1 MTEPGV
7 QLFAWPQRAEF
18 ARKLNKERFYAG
30 VSSNRKLKRLF
41 TEQVTRVTWQYKLA
55 SLSLNLPATNG
66 VPEIEVIQ
74 IDAVTDQL
82 DPAVLLAIDR
92 AIPNPT
98 ILEIHAGGQVRQT
111 AAYKRSSESDKKLIV
126 IGHYV
131 TSDWVAADHPRA
143 TLPIT
148 LNLGSLYAA
157 ILRSMMDVPLRD
169 GERLRDH
176 VERHSEILTARREAE
191 RIEKKMNAEKQLNRK
206 VEWNA
211 QLRTINQKIALLT
224 QETSQE
230 ADA

>member
-1 MTEPGV
+1 MLYRFPPSAKFNHV
-7 QLFAWPQRAEF
+7 
-18 ARKLNKERFYAG
+18 LNKERFYAG
-30 VSSNRKLKRLF
+30 ARNNRKLKSLF
-41 TEQVTRVTWQYKLA
+41 TDQVTRIRWSYKL
-55 SLSLNLPATNG
+55 SPQTINIPATSE

-98 ILEIHAGGQVRQT
+98 IHEIHAGGRIRQT
-111 AAYKRSSESDKKLIV
+111 AAYKRSSESDKKSIV

-131 TSDWVAADHPRA
+131 TTDWVAADHPRA

-169 GERLRDH
+169 GERLREH
-176 VERHSEILTARREAE
+176 VQRHSAILMARREAE

-211 QLRTINQKIALLT
+211 QLRTINQNIAHLT
-224 QETSQE
+224 QEMSQE